1 MNNWC
6 SSGLLG
12 YKIWQKPVF
21 KVTHSNSGK
30 FAERSMV
37 VCPLNLRK
45 DKNRRIFT
53 FMRCVT
59 IPGGGGVTAIYGP
72 YRYVPL

>member
-1 MNNWC
+1 MNNRC
-6 SSGLLG
+6 SSGPLG

-53 FMRCVT
+53 FMACVT
-59 IPGGGGVTAIYGP
+59 MPVNNLHFVNVRA
-72 YRYVPL
+72 